1 MERTIVHMDL
11 DSFFVSVERLL
22 RPALNGKPVIIGG
35 TSDRGVVAS
44 CSYEARQFGV
54 SSAMPMKMARLL
66 CPDAIVVRGDME
78 LYSRQSDIVT
88 QIIAEKAPLYEKA
101 SIDEHYLDITGL
113 DRFFGSLKW
122 THELRQTII
131 KNTGLPISFGLSVN
145 KTVSKIAT
153 GEAKPNGEL
162 EVPQGLVNPFL
173 DPLSIKKIPMIGDKT
188 FRLLRSMGIGTI
200 YTLRNIPPEMMEK
213 VLGQNGIVIWNKA
226 NGVDSAP
233 VQAYWEQKSISTER
247 TFDKDTTD
255 VQGMHSLL
263 VHMMEKLAYELRQ
276 QRKLASCITIKIRYS
291 NFDTHTLQKR
301 IPYTSFDHQLIPVA
315 HELFNRL
322 YQRRMLIRLLGVRLT
337 HLVQGTQ
344 QLNMFEDTPEM
355 TSLYLAMDRLR
366 NRYGRKSIQ
375 RAAGLV
381 KVKEEINGTN
391 DKEQDSMNNRQEE
404 KSKDKG
410 QTFPKDRLYNWR
422 GGH

>member
-22 RPALNGKPVIIGG
+22 RPELIGKPVIIGG

-54 SSAMPMKMARLL
+54 SSAMPMKMAKML
-66 CPDAIVVRGDME
+66 CPDAIQVRGDME
-78 LYSRQSDIVT
+78 LYSRHSNTVT
-88 QIIAEKAPLYEKA
+88 EIIAEKAPVYEKA
-101 SIDEHYLDITGL
+101 SIDEHYIDITGL
-113 DRFFGSLKW
+113 DRFFGCLKW
-122 THELRQTII
+122 THELRSSII

-162 EVPQGLVNPFL
+162 EIPSLLVQPFL
-173 DPLSIKKIPMIGDKT
+173 DPLSIKKIPGIGDKT
-188 FRLLRSMGIGTI
+188 FRLLRSMGISNI
-200 YTLRNIPPEMMEK
+200 HTLSQIPRDMMEK
-213 VLGQNGIVIWNKA
+213 VLGQNGLLLWNKA
-226 NGVDSAP
+226 NGIDNSS

-247 TFDKDTTD
+247 TFDKDSTD
-255 VQGMHSLL
+255 VDGMHSLL
-263 VHMMEKLAYELRQ
+263 VHMTEKLAYELRQ
-276 QRKLASCITIKIRYS
+276 QRKLASCITVKIRYS

-301 IPYTSFDHQLIPVA
+301 IPYTSFDHQLIPLA
-315 HELFNRL
+315 QELFNRL
-322 YQRRMLIRLLGVRLT
+322 YQRRMLIRLLGVRFT

-355 TSLYLAMDRLR
+355 TNLYIAMDRLR
-366 NRYGRKSIQ
+366 NRYGRKAIQ

-381 KVKEEINGTN
+381 KVKESDETAEEATN
-391 DKEQDSMNNRQEE
+391 SKIQIPKE
-404 KSKDKG
+404 
-410 QTFPKDRLYNWR
+410 RLAKWH